1 MKLNRKLVLLLTL
14 VLSLALATG
23 GTLAYLSD
31 TDADVNTMTLGNVH
45 IEQIEQERDEN
56 GDLTSFTQGQPAY
69 PAVGEIVWDDE
80 GVNVNG
86 TEYQVFDEN
95 LRNVIDKIVTVKNT
109 GKSPA
114 YVRTIIAIEAPDGD
128 PKDLI
133 HVNFN
138 PDGLTRTPWT
148 PIEIDG
154 VDYVLSVFT
163 YTEPLLPGE
172 ISAPSLMQVFLGSE
186 ATNEDVSLFGD
197 TWEIFVVSQA
207 IQTAGFE
214 SAEEALQT
222 GFGPVSAQSH
232 PWMDGE
238 EGDQQPDELPRP
250 GAIHDYN
257 DVVNY
262 SNELYFAPADAK
274 TGNYYLACDQTAQD
288 IYLFGPGVDVSV
300 DLNNKTLTAGNPG
313 QFVFGAI
320 NASTLRLHG
329 NGQINAGKGFMAS
342 GTDARIVFDGGSYH
356 TTVTQ
361 KLSNM
366 LCTSLAQN
374 GSFIVIN
381 DGVFTTDV
389 DNAALFFA
397 TSNAIIEVNG
407 GFFQNTAD
415 ATPDL
420 FNLGTN
426 NRNTNRIIFKG
437 GTFVNWNP
445 LEDRM
450 CYTGAWPDSY
460 EQFSGP
466 WMLVWDGY
474 TVVSET
480 QDNGDVWYTVVKK

>member
-138 PDGLTRTPWT
+138 PDGVTRTPWT

-172 ISAPSLMQVFLGSE
+172 ISAPSLMQVFLYLWLMLK
-186 ATNEDVSLFGD
+186 V
-197 TWEIFVVSQA
+197 IYQ
-207 IQTAGFE
+207 
-214 SAEEALQT
+214 
-222 GFGPVSAQSH
+222 
-232 PWMDGE
+232 
-238 EGDQQPDELPRP
+238 EL
-250 GAIHDYN
+250 
-257 DVVNY
+257 
-262 SNELYFAPADAK
+262 LK
-274 TGNYYLACDQTAQD
+274 
-288 IYLFGPGVDVSV
+288 
-300 DLNNKTLTAGNPG
+300 K
-313 QFVFGAI
+313 
-320 NASTLRLHG
+320 
-329 NGQINAGKGFMAS
+329 
-342 GTDARIVFDGGSYH
+342 
-356 TTVTQ
+356 
-361 KLSNM
+361 
-366 LCTSLAQN
+366 
-374 GSFIVIN
+374 
-381 DGVFTTDV
+381 
-389 DNAALFFA
+389 
-397 TSNAIIEVNG
+397 
-407 GFFQNTAD
+407 
-415 ATPDL
+415 
-420 FNLGTN
+420 
-426 NRNTNRIIFKG
+426 
-437 GTFVNWNP
+437 
-445 LEDRM
+445 
-450 CYTGAWPDSY
+450 
-460 EQFSGP
+460 
-466 WMLVWDGY
+466 
-474 TVVSET
+474 
-480 QDNGDVWYTVVKK
+480 VK